1 MASRGEKRHFVL
13 AKPKRICVRT
23 PGLGSHPTDQRIPA
37 GRHLEKGPLDSCL
50 VSFRPASL

>member
-23 PGLGSHPTDQRIPA
+23 LELGDYHTDQQIPA

-50 VSFRPASL
+50 GSFRPASL